1 MWDGVI
7 EILVTQVSFD
17 SMKKTLSNF
26 IATIR
31 GFQAFDFDHGASR
44 THPDDDGVVQ
54 DPAANRA
61 LRASHQGA
69 VSPQA
74 GSHLGPDPAPEGM
87 WIGWW

>member
-7 EILVTQVSFD
+7 ETLVTQVLFD
-17 SMKKTLSNF
+17 LMKKTLSNF
-26 IATIR
+26 IATVR

-44 THPDDDGVVQ
+44 THLDTERVAQEPGAD
-54 DPAANRA
+54 RA

-69 VSPQA
+69 LSPQA
-74 GSHLGPDPAPEGM
+74 GSRLGPDPAPEGV